1 VIDLG
6 SVRIGSYDYIT
17 FKLTNYT
24 AGTAVGDIHMECDDF
39 QLDGGGG
46 PYSIPWAGDRYISI
60 TFRPLSPGLHEC
72 AIAVGPGCPDSVRVR
87 GRGVAPVVP
96 PGPSLGLQ
104 VVSAPGDREQ
114 RLVYVLPEDAPVRIA
129 IFNVAGREKARFD
142 IGGQLAGTHEQ
153 RWDVGDA
160 PDGIYFA
167 RITAGRTEASN
178 RFLLLR

>member
-1 VIDLG
+1 
-6 SVRIGSYDYIT
+6 
-17 FKLTNYT
+17 
-24 AGTAVGDIHMECDDF
+24 
-39 QLDGGGG
+39 
-46 PYSIPWAGDRYISI
+46 
-60 TFRPLSPGLHEC
+60 
-72 AIAVGPGCPDSVRVR
+72 
-87 GRGVAPVVP
+87 
-96 PGPSLGLQ
+96 